1 MDAAEIVPLQI
12 DPVRISCQHA
22 GTARHRGP
30 ADGRIVVKDRAD
42 ADHAVRPVENLA
54 SAGGADL
61 APVDTGEL
69 GMSLWKEALRCGH
82 DNDGTAERFGE
93 LDRLLFGAR
102 RPQLAADQEDW
113 FLLALQ
119 KFRSSPNGGTQRL
132 GVARLLAQGSR

>member
-61 APVDTGEL
+61 APVDTGGL

-82 DNDGTAERFGE
+82 VNDGQPSASASSIACFSAPAARS
-93 LDRLLFGAR
+93 LL
-102 RPQLAADQEDW
+102 
-113 FLLALQ
+113 
-119 KFRSSPNGGTQRL
+119 
-132 GVARLLAQGSR
+132 